1 MGRKGEEMPRDAE
14 SYRPE
19 LEQILAYFP
28 DKRILT
34 TKEVM
39 EYTGKSRHWLQN
51 RGLLGEMTSVQLALA
66 LTKLNKH
73 SFM

>member
-1 MGRKGEEMPRDAE
+1 MPREAE

-28 DKRILT
+28 NKRVLT

-39 EYTGKSRHWLQN
+39 EYTGRSRHWLEN
-51 RGLLGEMTSVQLALA
+51 RGMLGDITAVQLAIA
-66 LTKLNKH
+66 LTKLR
-73 SFM
+73 

>member
-1 MGRKGEEMPRDAE
+1 MPREAE

-28 DKRILT
+28 GKRVLNT
-34 TKEVM
+34 TEIM

-51 RGLLGEMTSVQLALA
+51 RNMLGEMTAAQLALA
-66 LTKLNKH
+66 LTKIRR
-73 SFM
+73 